1 MKNINFEYYKVFY
14 YVARYGSFTQAAKAL
29 YSNQP
34 NVARVINLLEQEL
47 GCQLM
52 IRTNRGIHLTEEGK
66 KLYKRIWVAYEQIR
80 LGEEELSE
88 RETGQGVV
96 VLGASEM
103 ALHLYLMEQMQQF
116 HKLYPA
122 IQMKVHNYSTPEAIR
137 ALESESADVIFVTA
151 ETSRNRNL
159 VSHQCRYF
167 LQCNMSSV
175 RCCRLVPGL
184 PCSPHYD

>member
-14 YVARYGSFTQAAKAL
+14 YVARYGSFTQAAQAL

-103 ALHLYLMEQMQQF
+103 ALHLYLMEQMQVSKEECLYIGDSEVDAATGKNAGLKTIGVLWGFRDRKTLETAGADHLIERPEELLQF
-116 HKLYPA
+116 
-122 IQMKVHNYSTPEAIR
+122 V
-137 ALESESADVIFVTA
+137 
-151 ETSRNRNL
+151 
-159 VSHQCRYF
+159 
-167 LQCNMSSV
+167 
-175 RCCRLVPGL
+175 
-184 PCSPHYD
+184 

>member
-66 KLYKRIWVAYEQIR
+66 NPQKTR
-80 LGEEELSE
+80 
-88 RETGQGVV
+88 TGR
-96 VLGASEM
+96 S
-103 ALHLYLMEQMQQF
+103 
-116 HKLYPA
+116 
-122 IQMKVHNYSTPEAIR
+122 
-137 ALESESADVIFVTA
+137 
-151 ETSRNRNL
+151 L
-159 VSHQCRYF
+159 VSDGADAAISQIISG
-167 LQCNMSSV
+167 NPDEGV
-175 RCCRLVPGL
+175 
-184 PCSPHYD
+184 

>member
-80 LGEEELSE
+80 LGEEELSD
-88 RETGQGVV
+88 RETGQG
-96 VLGASEM
+96 GGPWC
-103 ALHLYLMEQMQQF
+103 Q
-116 HKLYPA
+116 
-122 IQMKVHNYSTPEAIR
+122 
-137 ALESESADVIFVTA
+137 
-151 ETSRNRNL
+151 
-159 VSHQCRYF
+159 
-167 LQCNMSSV
+167 
-175 RCCRLVPGL
+175 
-184 PCSPHYD
+184 